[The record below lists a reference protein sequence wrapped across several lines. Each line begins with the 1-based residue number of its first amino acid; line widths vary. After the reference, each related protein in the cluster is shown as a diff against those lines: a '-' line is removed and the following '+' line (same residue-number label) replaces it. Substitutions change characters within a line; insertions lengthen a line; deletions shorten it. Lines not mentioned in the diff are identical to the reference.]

1 MAIPRS
7 ETKKQALLEAAMQVV
22 AVHGVAA
29 PTSQIAKEAKVAEG
43 TLFRYF
49 PTKDDLLNDLFIYL
63 LQSLGGSLLS
73 EYDPDAPLRIR
84 AQTVWEN
91 YISWGIRNMNGHS
104 AMTQLA
110 VSERIRPQT
119 RSAAMELCSGVRGVF
134 DTCKFEGIRGEA
146 SVEFAEEVLSAI
158 AQVTIANASRS
169 PIEAATYIR
178 AGFAVM
184 WSGIHGG

>member
-22 AVHGVAA
+22 AVHGIAA
-29 PTSQIAKEAKVAEG
+29 PTSQIAKEANVAEG

-49 PTKDDLLNDLFIYL
+49 PTKDDLLNDLFAHL
-63 LQSLGGSLLS
+63 LQSLGGSLMLGY
-73 EYDPDAPLRIR
+73 ELDAPLKSRV
-84 AQTVWEN
+84 QTVWNN
-91 YISWGIRNMNGHS
+91 YIDWGIRNQNGHS

-110 VSERIRPQT
+110 VSEKIRPQT
-119 RSAAMELCSGVRGVF
+119 RSAAMELCSGIRGVF
-134 DTCKFEGIRGEA
+134 ETCRFEGIKSEA
-146 SVEFAEEVLSAI
+146 SVEFAEEILSAI

-169 PIEAATYIR
+169 PTEAVTYIR

-184 WSGIHGG
+184 WAGIHGE